1 MIRDILIHP
10 NKQLRVM
17 SKSIPVK
24 EIKSK
29 EMSAFLIDM
38 EETMLEKDGIGL
50 AAPQVGVQKRVI
62 VVNTKD
68 GVVSL
73 INPKITKS
81 SWRKESEEEG
91 CLSVPGVY
99 GYVKR
104 SVRISVEAYG
114 SKGEKITFEARGLF
128 ARVIQHEVDHLDGVL
143 FIDKAKKSRKINVS
157 EE

>member
-10 NKQLRVM
+10 DKKLRVK
-17 SKSIPVK
+17 SKLIPVK

-29 EMSAFLIDM
+29 EMKAFLVDM

-50 AAPQVGVQKRVI
+50 AAPQVGVHKRVV

-68 GVVSL
+68 GVVAL

-91 CLSVPGVY
+91 CLSVPGFY

-104 SVRISVEAYG
+104 SVRISVEARGYD
-114 SKGEKITFEARGLF
+114 GEKIKFEANGLF
-128 ARVIQHEVDHLDGVL
+128 ARVIQHELDHLDGVL